1 MTSKG
6 RVCLRLADVKRYRVP
21 ILGAATWKARSPN
34 ERLCHGTESKWLA
47 DERVDLA
54 GLWYCMSSVMMTSI
68 KNFVDCVG
76 TRKLS
81 VYVGRE

>member
-1 MTSKG
+1 
-6 RVCLRLADVKRYRVP
+6 
-21 ILGAATWKARSPN
+21 
-34 ERLCHGTESKWLA
+34 
-47 DERVDLA
+47 
-54 GLWYCMSSVMMTSI
+54 MTSI